1 MTGEELDQQLFR
13 SVELP
18 SFLDNPYLPRID
30 QNRVSEFREF
40 WRSAGGEDASLD
52 MNLKHTRVVTP
63 ELRSEHKDLIVQT
76 LQELV
81 DSDPNKKITI
91 VTTGGRS
98 GMELAEWFDSSEEP
112 GVQKLKENPRID
124 WKSLDISAQKGSE
137 YVDFV
142 PSYLYDDSFERT
154 IVMIGVYQGKNWRQ
168 DFLGLTKK

>member
-1 MTGEELDQQLFR
+1 MG
-13 SVELP
+13 
-18 SFLDNPYLPRID
+18 
-30 QNRVSEFREF
+30 
-40 WRSAGGEDASLD
+40 
-52 MNLKHTRVVTP
+52 P